1 MARRCAAVK
10 LLVLM
15 VHIVNFYVGR
25 QARRSGLAGPSRS
38 GARVAAGAT
47 SRRDARLRQF
57 TPTALQARA
66 TAALSAEFVPYR
78 SFAAE
83 IDARRAFG

>member
-25 QARRSGLAGPSRS
+25 TTRHDRLSGPSAS
-38 GARVAAGAT
+38 SARAAAGAT
-47 SRRDARLRQF
+47 SRRGARLHQF

-66 TAALSAEFVPYR
+66 TAALSAELAPYR